1 MLVVQYFRLLD
12 YSPFEVAMLFLF
24 YESFGFVT
32 NLVGGWLGARIG
44 LDLTMHIGI
53 AMQAVALGLLTVP
66 DTRLSVPR
74 GSKGASGG
82 RRASFWQRPCCHL
95 SCPSSRRARRGQP
108 LFEALANLVVYKA
121 LGLDPASHLGAALH
135 FFAKDTAKIFALLV
149 IVIYLMGLL
158 RALLSPERVREF
170 VRGRPDWQA
179 RGFAVTLGAVTPF
192 CSCSSVPLFI
202 GFVEAGIPLG
212 VTFSFLIAS
221 PMINEVAAVI
231 LVGILGWKLAAL
243 YVGAGLLVAWVGGIV
258 MQSFRPERWVEE
270 YVWRIQMGQ
279 ADLAEPD
286 RSFAG
291 RHRYAVTEVTEIVG
305 RIWRW
310 VLLGIG
316 VGALFHGFVPEQWV
330 SANLGGDAWYTVPVA
345 VLMGIPLYSN
355 ATGVIPVAEAM
366 LTKGVAVGT
375 TLALMMSVA
384 ALSLPEMLILRKVIK
399 WQALALFAGVLAV
412 AFTLVGWGFNV
423 VA

>member
-1 MLVVQYFRLLD
+1 MFDTLASWLVYRL
-12 YSPFEVAMLFLF
+12 
-24 YESFGFVT
+24 
-32 NLVGGWLGARIG
+32 
-44 LDLTMHIGI
+44 
-53 AMQAVALGLLTVP
+53 
-66 DTRLSVPR
+66 
-74 GSKGASGG
+74 
-82 RRASFWQRPCCHL
+82 
-95 SCPSSRRARRGQP
+95 
-108 LFEALANLVVYKA
+108 
-121 LGLDPASHLGAALH
+121 LGLDPATSPGAALH
-135 FFAKDTAKIFALLV
+135 FFIMDVSKIFVLLM

-158 RALLSPERVREF
+158 RALMSPERVRGF

-179 RGFAVTLGAVTPF
+179 RGLAVSLGAVTPF

-243 YVGAGLLVAWVGGIV
+243 YVGAGLLVAWFGGIV
-258 MQSFRPERWVEE
+258 MQWFRPERWVEA
-270 YVWRIQMGQ
+270 YVWKIQMGQ
-279 ADLAEPD
+279 ADLPEPD

-291 RHRYAVTEVTEIVG
+291 RHRYAVAEVKEIVG
-305 RIWRW
+305 RIWKW

-316 VGALFHGFVPEQWV
+316 VGALFHGYVPASWV
-330 SANLGGDAWYTVPVA
+330 VDHLGGDAWYTVPAA
-345 VLMGIPLYSN
+345 VLLGIPLYSN

-366 LTKGVAVGT
+366 LTKGVAIGT

-399 WQALALFAGVLAV
+399 WQALALFAGVLGI
-412 AFTLVGWGFNV
+412 AFVLVGWAFNFL
-423 VA
+423 A